1 MLNVKALDF
10 KYGEVQ
16 VLRDVHL
23 DVPAGRMV
31 CIMGRNG
38 VGKSTLVGNITGLL
52 NPVAGDIELNG
63 KKLRGL
69 PAHERVKAGLAL
81 VPQGRQI
88 FPRLTVEENLR
99 VGLAACN
106 RAERHIPGEVYE
118 YFPVLAEMRKRR
130 GGDLSGG
137 QQQQLAIGRA
147 LVTRPRVLVLDEPT
161 EGIQPN
167 IIQHIGAILRKL
179 VEDQGLTVLMVEQY
193 VDFVRE
199 YGHHFAIMNRGAV
212 VARGET
218 KDLDDGMVAEFL
230 SV

>member
-23 DVPAGRMV
+23 EVPAGRMV

-52 NPVAGDIELNG
+52 NPVAGDIELSG
-63 KKLRGL
+63 KKLHGM

-99 VGLAACN
+99 VGLAACK
-106 RAERHIPGEVYE
+106 RADRHIPDEVYA
-118 YFPVLAEMRKRR
+118 YFPILAEMRKRR

-147 LVTRPRVLVLDEPT
+147 MATRPRVLVLDEPT

-167 IIQHIGAILRKL
+167 IIQHIGTILRKL
-179 VEDQGLTVLMVEQY
+179 VEEQGLTVLMVEQY

-199 YGHHFAIMNRGAV
+199 HSHHFAIMNRGAV
-212 VARGET
+212 VAKGET